1 MGNHIDLT
9 ATEMG
14 YLWSTYQAETMNYC
28 ILTYFNQIVEDDDI
42 KRLNE
47 LTLDSSK
54 ENIEQMRSIF
64 KLDDF
69 PIPIGFTDLD
79 VQKEAGQLYT
89 DPFILFYQWFV
100 GKGNL
105 NYGSLAIN
113 TIAREDVFNFFEQFT
128 SKALSLLNQS
138 RKMLLTKGLW
148 IRAPYIPPPRKVEF
162 VKKESFLNGWFGDER
177 PLAGIEIASIFYN
190 LITNTIG
197 HSLTKSFYQVTTKG
211 EIQDYFKKGQ
221 EISEKH
227 INILSKMLKKEDL
240 FVPATWN
247 AGVTD
252 STTPPFSEK
261 LMLYFISFLN
271 AQGLNNY
278 GNAISNSIKR
288 DVGADFSRL
297 AAEVSAYGEEG
308 IKLLIKNGWME
319 APPQAP
325 KNKK

>member
-261 LMLYFISFLN
+261 LMLYFISF
-271 AQGLNNY
+271 
-278 GNAISNSIKR
+278 
-288 DVGADFSRL
+288 
-297 AAEVSAYGEEG
+297 
-308 IKLLIKNGWME
+308 
-319 APPQAP
+319 
-325 KNKK
+325 